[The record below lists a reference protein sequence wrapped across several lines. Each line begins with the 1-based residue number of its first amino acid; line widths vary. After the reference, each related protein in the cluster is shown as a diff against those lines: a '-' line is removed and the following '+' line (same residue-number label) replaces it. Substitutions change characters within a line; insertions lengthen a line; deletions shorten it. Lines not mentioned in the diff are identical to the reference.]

1 MQAPPSPPEGCISCE
16 QRGAL
21 LLIGINRP
29 AKYNGFT
36 PRMFRELAQ
45 AYTQLDDDAQLRV
58 GVLHAWGPH
67 FTAGLD
73 LPTIAP
79 LMRRGEKAI
88 PPGLVEPTD
97 LGTPGYR
104 RRTKPMVA
112 AVQGITYTLGIEL
125 MLAADVVVAADDC
138 RFSQLEVKR
147 GIMATGGATLRMAER
162 AGLGNALLHL
172 LTGDEF
178 DAAEALRL
186 NFVQKVVP
194 RGTERD
200 EAIRIAETIAAQAP
214 LAVVATR
221 LNALKAVER
230 GPLEAMAEF
239 VAVQQRLARSEDAAE
254 GVRSFV
260 EKRPARFSGR

>member
-1 MQAPPSPPEGCISCE
+1 MQDPTSPPEGCISCE

-36 PRMFRELAQ
+36 PRMFRELGE
-45 AYTQLDDDAQLRV
+45 AYTRLDDDPQLRV
-58 GVLHAWGPH
+58 GVLHAFGKH

-88 PPGLVEPTD
+88 PLGLVEPTD

-104 RRTKPMVA
+104 RRTKPMVV
-112 AVQGITYTLGIEL
+112 AVKGITYTLGIEL

-147 GIMATGGATLRMAER
+147 GIMATGGATLRMAQR
-162 AGLGNALLHL
+162 AGLGNAMLHL

-178 DAAEALRL
+178 GPAEALRL

-194 RGTERD
+194 VGEELD
-200 EAIRIAETIAAQAP
+200 EALRIAQAIAEQAP

-221 LNALKAVER
+221 LNALKCVEQ
-230 GPLEAMAEF
+230 GPIAAMQEF
-239 VAVQQRLARSEDAAE
+239 IEVQQRLSNTEDAAE

-260 EKRPARFSGR
+260 EKRPAQFTGR